1 MCPIIIVF
9 VRSYKFGFIL
19 LFIDGILTFLVT
31 FLSCGCELL
40 CTVLD
45 RIAAHCIGKN
55 ELHCVCFSEMF
66 LWLVEYATFV
76 QCDLCWLAVTSR
88 QIFSVY
94 RHLKI
99 AFNWIQS
106 DEYIYFALRLSL
118 LSFSCNDCFLVFFL
132 FFLNL
137 IYSIKCFFKLVTTL
151 LLIPIKKISLLT
163 LI

>member
-1 MCPIIIVF
+1 MRI
-9 VRSYKFGFIL
+9 RSNCCWWSHDHCFWCRYQLDYCCYIAPS
-19 LFIDGILTFLVT
+19 
-31 FLSCGCELL
+31 FLSCELL
-40 CTVLD
+40 CTILD

-55 ELHCVCFSEMF
+55 ELHCVYFSEMF

>member
-1 MCPIIIVF
+1 MRILSNCCWW
-9 VRSYKFGFIL
+9 SYNHCYWCRYQLDYCCYIAPSFF
-19 LFIDGILTFLVT
+19 
-31 FLSCGCELL
+31 SCELL
-40 CTVLD
+40 CTILD

-106 DEYIYFALRLSL
+106 DEYIYFVLRLSL

-137 IYSIKCFFKLVTTL
+137 IYSISCFFKLVTTL